1 MFSAFPEYR
10 EVIITQPIMNLARF
24 VHGKVRLTDHVSR
37 DSFGTLIAN
46 QCSLLVEVKA

>member
-1 MFSAFPEYR
+1 MFLVSPGYR
-10 EVIITQPIMNLARF
+10 EVIIVQSISNLASF
-24 VHGKVRLTDHVSR
+24 VHRIWRLTDHVSR